1 MKKVSKKGCL
11 GMFLFMIFIIFV
23 ISASIKEGC
32 SSSNKLKKYT
42 KIDALIASQNF
53 VETRLTSPSSA
64 EFSYDYENKVQQIND
79 TTFRVVGWVDSQ
91 NGFGAMVR
99 SNYTCTIIFYPKTE
113 KVSYNNLIIK

>member
-1 MKKVSKKGCL
+1 
-11 GMFLFMIFIIFV
+11 MIFIIFV